1 MQLERLASLLAGY
14 VMNKDLEENKSLVRH
29 ESQQFIRNIFSA
41 PTALSVRLKKGELKR
56 VSKELKDRKKPDDG
70 VAEDAEREISSLIV
84 EAYVNKPDDWI
95 TSTSAYIV
103 ELPEMA
109 HLGKGR
115 IVGREESGEWEFKD
129 ERINSFRRNNQY
141 LIIIEYDNSDS
152 EKSIQGILFKST

>member
-1 MQLERLASLLAGY
+1 
-14 VMNKDLEENKSLVRH
+14 
-29 ESQQFIRNIFSA
+29 
-41 PTALSVRLKKGELKR
+41 
-56 VSKELKDRKKPDDG
+56 
-70 VAEDAEREISSLIV
+70 
-84 EAYVNKPDDWI
+84 
-95 TSTSAYIV
+95 
-103 ELPEMA
+103 MA